1 MVQNVTLVIIG
12 LLLGVMI
19 TMMIQS
25 SIVVSHLQKLHKAEF
40 EMVKLKHKNAELFDK
55 NTELIAENT
64 ELKQVL
70 KANGI
75 PDYENW

>member
-1 MVQNVTLVIIG
+1 MVQNIVLVTIG

-19 TMMIQS
+19 TTMIQS
-25 SIVVSHLQKLHKAEF
+25 SMVVSHLQKLHKAEF
-40 EMVKLKHKNAELFDK
+40 EISKLKHKNADLFDK
-55 NTELIAENT
+55 NTELTAENA